1 MPRYNSPRLFI
12 AGDSVVSMKIYENKA
27 AAESAVKKLLE
38 AQLKKVLIKSVQ
50 HIKLEEQQEN
60 TEGNKQK
67 LSHGRDIYF
76 EQPDLPEYF
85 KKNNKAIKIVEKC
98 FKEKWN
104 LFKEKKILSD
114 KFHEEFADDCVK
126 KLYKDKCGLFYQGSS
141 TLVFYQDDQYIRA
154 LKPNVDSK
162 EGLNVKA
169 NENLRIIGAD
179 NQFYNGRTFAFC
191 QNHSSQKL
199 VLRLIDIKEDKIIG
213 GGRESILVV
222 YEKDKGASV
231 SQKIYEVFNKIIEET
246 NTTKNRHSITN
257 RPTKI
262 NLGSAIYRLQ
272 EVVSKTEGLRSCHL
286 YIVDI
291 DKNSVINCTVKRNTL
306 DPIDEAFLANGEM
319 AELLVKTKLST
330 NYHLKALFTGLL
342 RTLFT
347 NLWTAVLFIAISV
360 IFFIAG
366 AVTYSPMLVIGGFL
380 VLIFGLV
387 VIARRNGKATDQ
399 LIKETKPTKEFGEV
413 ILTELESSCDLDLS
427 SEKSACLSK
436 QMLSNEKPS
445 KQLSTDK
452 TPSKNKKRLRY
463 KCKPKEEEQ
472 FELSSNVNHLSE
484 PSDWD
489 SSNPFRV
496 SVKNALFDK
505 NKEHSSQQEN
515 QDKKIKENSILKKLK
530 KICRYLKGLY
540 VRSKINQESEKPL
553 NTNPFEQ
560 VDLEP
565 NVKQQTRKTMSAI
578 NPFDEVPDLKSIIN
592 SKNII
597 QSSKNF
603 FTEKSDKCNNSE
615 IPKKILAFKKE
626 TKDKFLFFNWFKNK
640 TNKKNHVPDLP
651 AECSPVNAAVCQ
663 GG

>member
-1 MPRYNSPRLFI
+1 M
-12 AGDSVVSMKIYENKA
+12 
-27 AAESAVKKLLE
+27 
-38 AQLKKVLIKSVQ
+38 
-50 HIKLEEQQEN
+50 
-60 TEGNKQK
+60 
-67 LSHGRDIYF
+67 
-76 EQPDLPEYF
+76 PEYF
-85 KKNNKAIKIVEKC
+85 NKNNTATKIVQKC

-104 LFKEKKILSD
+104 LFKEKEKEKEREILYD
-114 KFHEEFADDCVK
+114 KFHEEFADGCLK
-126 KLYKDKCGLFYQGSS
+126 KLYEKKCGLFYQGSS

-169 NENLRIIGAD
+169 NKNLRIIGAD
-179 NQFYNGRTFAFC
+179 NQFHNGRTFAFC
-191 QNHSSQKL
+191 QNHSAQKL
-199 VLRLIDIKEDKIIG
+199 ALRLIDIEEDKIIG

-222 YEKDKGASV
+222 YEKDKDASV
-231 SQKIYEVFNKIIEET
+231 SQKIYEVFDKVIEET

-262 NLGSAIYRLQ
+262 NLGSAIHRLQ

-286 YIVDI
+286 YIVDR
-291 DKNSVINCTVKRNTL
+291 DKKSVINCTVKRNTL

-347 NLWTAVLFIAISV
+347 NLWTAVLFIAISA

-436 QMLSNEKPS
+436 QMLSNNKQS
-445 KQLSTDK
+445 KRLPKDK
-452 TPSKNKKRLRY
+452 ITLENKKQSFCESQS
-463 KCKPKEEEQ
+463 KEEQ
-472 FELSSNVNHLSE
+472 FELHSNVNHSLE
-484 PSDWD
+484 CGDLNRSD
-489 SSNPFRV
+489 SCRV
-496 SVKNALFDK
+496 TVQNTLFNK
-505 NKEHSSQQEN
+505 NKENLSHQEN
-515 QDKKIKENSILKKLK
+515 QDKKIKEKSKPKKTFKFKLK
-530 KICRYLKGLY
+530 KKFKQLKNRLLENKA
-540 VRSKINQESEKPL
+540 SQASEKQAGIV
-553 NTNPFEQ
+553 NTNPFAQ
-560 VDLEP
+560 IDSEP
-565 NVKQQTRKTMSAI
+565 NPKQETIKTRLSGI
-578 NPFDEVPDLKSIIN
+578 SPFDKEGDLKSTVKQKMIAKITSSIEN
-592 SKNII
+592 SASKKII
-597 QSSKNF
+597 QSGKNF
-603 FTEKSDKCNNSE
+603 FNEKSDKDNNLKISE
-615 IPKKILAFKKE
+615 KKLDFKKGKE
-626 TKDKFLFFNWFKNK
+626 SKVLFFKWFKNK
-640 TNKKNHVPDLP
+640 MNKKDHASDLSEEY
-651 AECSPVNAAVCQ
+651 AAVNATVSQ